1 VEHAPNLIIAALLL
15 GQIAFI
21 GWISAHFRGKVR
33 ELEATLR
40 VFVTPKGPD
49 QASPLASC
57 VDVAADMV
65 ARAVTAR
72 IKTSL
77 MGSQSG
83 QVRQEKA
90 VEGAIAE
97 DMVRAAHPLAGT
109 LLDAM
114 PELRKTLKKNP
125 QLLDF
130 ALSKLAG
137 MNSPGTGAPGM
148 KVLAGQASDLE
159 QTITTLIKTGGINGQ
174 KET

>member
-1 VEHAPNLIIAALLL
+1 VELAVNIVLTSLVL
-15 GQIAFI
+15 GQFVFIA
-21 GWISAHFRGKVR
+21 WITAVCRGKIR
-33 ELEATLR
+33 DLQSTLR
-40 VFVTPKGPD
+40 EFVAPKGPEE
-49 QASPLASC
+49 ASPLASV
-57 VDVAADMV
+57 VDVGADMV

-83 QVRQEKA
+83 QVRAEKA

-125 QLLDF
+125 ALLDF
-130 ALSKLAG
+130 ALSKL
-137 MNSPGTGAPGM
+137 GAMQQQQSAPE
-148 KVLAGQASDLE
+148 V
-159 QTITTLIKTGGINGQ
+159 QTTYFKSGGING
-174 KET
+174 KEKA

>member
-1 VEHAPNLIIAALLL
+1 MEHVPNLLVAALLL
-15 GQIAFI
+15 LQIAFI
-21 GWISAHFRGKVR
+21 GWVAAVCRGKIR
-33 ELEATLR
+33 ELQTTFGE
-40 VFVTPKGPD
+40 FVRPKGPD
-49 QASPLASC
+49 EASPLANC
-57 VDVAADMV
+57 VDVGADMV

-90 VEGAIAE
+90 IEGAIAE

-125 QLLDF
+125 ALLDF
-130 ALSKLAG
+130 ALSRLSAMSQHG
-137 MNSPGTGAPGM
+137 PPDT
-148 KVLAGQASDLE
+148 AGQTLS
-159 QTITTLIKTGGINGQ
+159 TLIKKGGING
-174 KET
+174 KEKA

>member
-1 VEHAPNLIIAALLL
+1 MEHALNLVLTVLVL
-15 GQIAFI
+15 GQFAFI
-21 GWISAHFRGKVR
+21 VWISAICRGKIR
-33 ELEATLR
+33 DLQTTLR
-40 VFVTPKGPD
+40 AFITPIGP
-49 QASPLASC
+49 QEASPLASV
-57 VDVAADMV
+57 VDVGADMV

-83 QVRQEKA
+83 QVRQEAA

-114 PELRKTLKKNP
+114 PELKKTLKKNP

-130 ALSKLAG
+130 ALSKLANMQQPKEPDG
-137 MNSPGTGAPGM
+137 VQQTFSTLM
-148 KVLAGQASDLE
+148 KAR
-159 QTITTLIKTGGINGQ
+159 GINGQ
-174 KET
+174 EKA

>member
-1 VEHAPNLIIAALLL
+1 MEHASNLLIAAFLLV
-15 GQIAFI
+15 QIAFI

-33 ELEATLR
+33 ELEGTIR
-40 VFVTPKGPD
+40 DFVTPKGPEE
-49 QASPLASC
+49 ASPLANV

-90 VEGAIAE
+90 VDGAIAE
-97 DMVRAAHPLAGT
+97 DLARAAHPLAGT

-114 PELRKTLKKNP
+114 PELRKTLRKNP
-125 QLLDF
+125 GLLDF
-130 ALSKLAG
+130 ALSKLGA
-137 MNSPGTGAPGM
+137 MQAKTDNSNQPI
-148 KVLAGQASDLE
+148 
-159 QTITTLIKTGGINGQ
+159 ITPTTQNGRGING
-174 KET
+174 

>member
-1 VEHAPNLIIAALLL
+1 MEHAPSLLIAAILLV
-15 GQIAFI
+15 QIAFL
-21 GWISAHFRGKVR
+21 GWVTAHVRGKVR
-33 ELEATLR
+33 ELQSTLR
-40 VFVTPKGPD
+40 AFITPNGPD
-49 QASPLASC
+49 EASPLASV
-57 VDVAADMV
+57 VDVGADMV

-109 LLDAM
+109 LLDSM
-114 PELRKTLKKNP
+114 PELKKTLKRNP
-125 QLLDF
+125 ALLDF

-137 MNSPGTGAPGM
+137 MQQQQKPAE
-148 KVLAGQASDLE
+148 GQ
-159 QTITTLIKTGGINGQ
+159 QTFSTLLNARGINGQ
-174 KET
+174 EKA

>member
-1 VEHAPNLIIAALLL
+1 MEHVSNLLIASLLL
-15 GQIAFI
+15 SQIVFLA
-21 GWISAHFRGKVR
+21 WVTVHVRGKVR
-33 ELEATLR
+33 DLQDTLR
-40 VFVTPKGPD
+40 TFISPTGPD
-49 QASPLASC
+49 EASPLANV
-57 VDVAADMV
+57 VDVGADMV
-65 ARAVTAR
+65 GRAVCAR

-130 ALSKLAG
+130 ALSKLSNMQNKQPESG
-137 MNSPGTGAPGM
+137 QTLSTLLNSR
-148 KVLAGQASDLE
+148 
-159 QTITTLIKTGGINGQ
+159 GINGQ
-174 KET
+174 EKA

>member
-1 VEHAPNLIIAALLL
+1 MEHALSLALTALLL
-15 GQIAFI
+15 GQFVFI
-21 GWISAHFRGKVR
+21 VWITAVCRGKLRDLQSTIR
-33 ELEATLR
+33 E
-40 VFVTPKGPD
+40 FVTPKGPD
-49 QASPLASC
+49 EASPLASV
-57 VDVAADMV
+57 VDVGADMV

-137 MNSPGTGAPGM
+137 MQEKKQQGPEVQQTFSTLLNSR
-148 KVLAGQASDLE
+148 
-159 QTITTLIKTGGINGQ
+159 GINGQ
-174 KET
+174 EKA